1 MKERERERERKGGEK
16 GEREAHWCACCEI
29 VTLRVGKKGG
39 RYARFLHVTPAMR
52 ERWKRAGER
61 RCRNLRPETMLL
73 TPTVNAVQLRLH
85 RLRVL
90 ECRTTNN
97 TRKKNEMTL
106 INDGTVPIVV
116 TVFFY
121 LSLSLQVHLFKK
133 I

>member
-1 MKERERERERKGGEK
+1 MH
-16 GEREAHWCACCEI
+16 AHACEI

-39 RYARFLHVTPAMR
+39 RRARFLHVTPAMR

-85 RLRVL
+85 RPRK
-90 ECRTTNN
+90 ECQTTNN
-97 TRKKNEMTL
+97 KRKKNEMTL
-106 INDGTVPIVV
+106 INDGTVPTVV

-121 LSLSLQVHLFKK
+121 LSLSKFIYLKK
-133 I
+133 K